1 MSFNYALKPT
11 VINNIAMAGAGTTA
25 SVQSNAFGS
34 QTEYVRLVSA
44 VDFFVDFGASPTA
57 TSAKILIT
65 ADQPEVFKVT
75 PGEKIAGL
83 NATNSAILYVTELS
97 A

>member
-1 MSFNYALKPT
+1 MSFNYGLRPT
-11 VINNIAMAGAGTTA
+11 VINNITMAGGGTTS
-25 SVQSNAFGS
+25 SVQSSAFGS

-44 VDFFVDFGASPTA
+44 VDFFVDFGVNPTA
-57 TSAKILIT
+57 SAAKILIS
-65 ADQPEVFKVT
+65 ADQPEIFKVS

-83 NATNSAILYVTELS
+83 NATNNAVPYVTETN

>member
-1 MSFNYALKPT
+1 MSFNYGLRPGTIQKIT
-11 VINNIAMAGAGTTA
+11 MAGTAA
-25 SVQSNAFGS
+25 SVASSAFGS

-44 VDFFVDFGASPTA
+44 VDFFVDVGANPTA
-57 TSAKILIT
+57 SSAKILIT

>member
-11 VINNIAMAGAGTTA
+11 VINNIAMAASGTTA
-25 SVQSNAFGS
+25 SVRSNAFGS

-44 VDFFVDFGASPTA
+44 VDFFVDFGVSPTA
-57 TSAKILIT
+57 SAAKILIT
-65 ADQPEVFKVT
+65 ADQPEIFKVT

-83 NATNSAILYVTELS
+83 NATNNAILYVTELS

>member
-1 MSFNYALKPT
+1 MSFNYGLRPT
-11 VINNIAMAGAGTTA
+11 VINNITMAGGGTTA

-44 VDFFVDFGASPTA
+44 VDFFVDFGGNPTA
-57 TSAKILIT
+57 TAAKILIP
-65 ADQPEVFKVT
+65 ADQPEIFKVS

-83 NATNSAILYVTELS
+83 NATNSAVLYVTEMG

>member
-1 MSFNYALKPT
+1 MSFNYALRPT
-11 VINNIAMAGAGTTA
+11 VINNVTMASSGTTA
-25 SVQSNAFGS
+25 SVQSSAFGS

-57 TSAKILIT
+57 TAAKILIP
-65 ADQPEVFKVT
+65 ADQPEIFKVT
-75 PGEKIAGL
+75 PGSKCSGL
-83 NATNSAILYVTELS
+83 TANNGDVISIVELS